1 MDGLPFK
8 EGWSANPPR
17 VSPYAVEWKA
27 GLLYKNLSGSGW
39 ENEPYS
45 GLSNPI
51 GTATASIDFA
61 QSYEEIQGTYLDPEG
76 DKTPENH
83 ILADRFTEIMMPI
96 LINWELS

>member
-8 EGWSANPPR
+8 EGWSANPSQ

-76 DKTPENH
+76 DKTLKT
-83 ILADRFTEIMMPI
+83 IFWLIDLQKIMMPI